1 MSWNS
6 NNRAHACLW
15 TFEIWHTKQRDAG
28 FDEVGIWSTDYLIG
42 FAAGG
47 TDDLRKQNARTHT
60 ELLDEAF
67 TSLFR
72 AKYEAGSSRDD
83 AVVAMLA
90 VLEDNTKTVSDLADL
105 VDAHYRFIGEV

>member
-15 TFEIWHTKQRDAG
+15 TFEIWHKKQRDAG
-28 FDEVGIWSTDYLIG
+28 FDEVADWTTDYVIG

-47 TDDLRKQNARTHT
+47 SNDLRAQNARAHA

-72 AKYEAGSSRDD
+72 AKYEDGSSSEQAID
-83 AVVAMLA
+83 AMLT

-105 VDAHYRFIGEV
+105 VDEHYRFIGEV